1 MQYKDAKDMDLETL
15 PGYNTKEATTKCELT
30 NLKYSNL
37 RDPACDYVL
46 KVQYVRI

>member
-15 PGYNTKEATTKCELT
+15 PGYNTNEAITKCELA

-37 RDPACDYVL
+37 QNPAFDHVL